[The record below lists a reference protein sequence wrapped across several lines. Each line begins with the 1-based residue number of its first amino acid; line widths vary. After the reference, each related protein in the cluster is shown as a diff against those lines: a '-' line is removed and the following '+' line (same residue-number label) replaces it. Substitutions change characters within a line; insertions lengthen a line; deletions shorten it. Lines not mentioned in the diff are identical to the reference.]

1 MTDIAIATIL
11 ILAVFLAG
19 ALRALLDKRIWIFI
33 LSTCA
38 SIVLSVAVALD
49 HFGLF
54 TPLVEYMLFVSLML
68 LGAALEAF
76 CKLSEKFNYKGLIN
90 DRAQR

>member
-1 MTDIAIATIL
+1 MTDIAIATTL

-19 ALRALLDKRIWIFI
+19 ALRAFVDKQIWIFFV
-33 LSTCA
+33 STGA
-38 SIVLSVAVALD
+38 SIMLSVAVVLD

-54 TPLVEYMLFVSLML
+54 TPLVEYLLFVLLML

-76 CKLSEKFNYKGLIN
+76 CKLSKKIIIN
-90 DRAQR
+90 D